1 MVYEMIRKRVSDTV
15 PFARHI
21 GVELTKVGDGTAE
34 ATVSL
39 KPELLNHIKTAH
51 AGVLFTLAE
60 TASGGA
66 MGGAMAPYMM
76 EARPIVSNSS
86 IEYIKTGKTDL
97 IALAEVEGDKEAL
110 RQTLNNEGKVVF
122 DVNVL
127 IKDLDQEEVAR
138 VKVTWHITIRK

>member
-1 MVYEMIRKRVSDTV
+1 MMYEMIRKRVSDTV
-15 PFARHI
+15 PFASHI
-21 GVELTKVGDGTAE
+21 GVELTKVDDGTAE

-51 AGVLFTLAE
+51 AGVMFTLAE

-86 IEYIKTGKTDL
+86 IEYVKTGKTDL
-97 IALAEVEGDKEAL
+97 TAFAEVDGDPAAH
-110 RQTLNNEGKVVF
+110 RDTLKNEGKVVF
-122 DVNVL
+122 DVNVS
-127 IKDLDQEEVAR
+127 IKDQELEEVAR
-138 VKVTWHITIRK
+138 VKITWHITIKK